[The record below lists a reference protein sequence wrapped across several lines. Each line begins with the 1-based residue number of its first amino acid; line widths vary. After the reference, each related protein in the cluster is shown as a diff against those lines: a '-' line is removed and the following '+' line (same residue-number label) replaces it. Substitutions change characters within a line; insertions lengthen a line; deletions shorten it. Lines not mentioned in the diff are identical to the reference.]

1 MKTALITTTVH
12 VPEVLRLHRAIDPDV
27 AFFVAGDEKTPH
39 EQVVHIFRGW
49 DSAGHFYIWPN
60 AQKSYACSE
69 LIGWNCIQRRNIALL
84 EALRWGADIII
95 SVDDDNIPMTGDY
108 FAYFQILL
116 DGEPWNGLSVTAPW
130 FDPGQL
136 LLPPASHRGLPID
149 VTHERIEE
157 ANAQN
162 RAGRSHFQVRHV
174 VGAKVGVAAGLCLG
188 DPDVSAIT
196 RIALGP
202 TVQTVSE
209 LGRSGVVFTPGEAS
223 WTVFNSQNTAFIRE
237 LAPALFMPPGI
248 GRYDDIV
255 ASLVCQRVMREHGL
269 SVHFGPPFVW
279 QQRNAHDLRKDLR
292 DEAWGVENIGR
303 VAVALDEVTSMTG
316 FSVLD
321 SVRHIYERLG
331 GTNHLLPEIS
341 VKAALA
347 FCDDVEKVL

>member
-1 MKTALITTTVH
+1 MKTALITTTVN
-12 VPEVLRLHRAIDPDV
+12 VPEVLRLHRAIDSDV

-39 EQVVHIFRGW
+39 ASVEGLFDDLPEDTGNGDLFYYSPEQQRVLRH
-49 DSAGHFYIWPN
+49 
-60 AQKSYACSE
+60 ACSD
-69 LIGWNCIQRRNIALL
+69 LIGFNCIQRRNIALL
-84 EALRWGADIII
+84 EALRWGADIIV
-95 SVDDDNIPMTGDY
+95 SVDDDNVPMDGDY
-108 FAYFQILL
+108 FSYFKSLL

-136 LLPPASHRGLPID
+136 LLPPAPHRGLPID
-149 VTHERIEE
+149 
-157 ANAQN
+157 AQTQ
-162 RAGRSHFQVRHV
+162 FQVRPV

-188 DPDVSAIT
+188 DPDVSAIV

-209 LGRSGVVFTPGEAS
+209 LGRSGVVFTPQEDS
-223 WTVFNSQNTAFIRE
+223 WTVFNSQNTAFTRE

-255 ASLVCQRVMREHGL
+255 ASLVCQRVMRERGL

-347 FCDDVEKVL
+347 FCDDVEKAMR

>member
-1 MKTALITTTVH
+1 MKTALITTTIN

-39 EQVVHIFRGW
+39 GQLHALLRADLSNATYYTPNTQRGRE
-49 DSAGHFYIWPN
+49 
-60 AQKSYACSE
+60 YACSD
-69 LIGWNCIQRRNIALL
+69 LIGFNCIQRRNIALL
-84 EALRWGADIII
+84 EALRWGADIIV
-95 SVDDDNIPMTGDY
+95 SVDDDNLPVDE
-108 FAYFQILL
+108 AYFSWFRTLL
-116 DGEPWNGLSVTAPW
+116 DSLSWNGLSVTAPW

-136 LLPPASHRGLPID
+136 LLPPAPHRGLPID
-149 VTHERIEE
+149 AQTRFEVRPVT
-157 ANAQN
+157 Q
-162 RAGRSHFQVRHV
+162 
-174 VGAKVGVAAGLCLG
+174 AKVGVAAGLCLG
-188 DPDVSAIT
+188 DPDVGAIT

-202 TVQTVSE
+202 TVTSVSE
-209 LGRSGVVFTPGEAS
+209 LGRNGVVFTSREAS

-255 ASLVCQRVMREHGL
+255 ASLVCQRVMRERGL
-269 SVHFGPPFVW
+269 SVHFGPPFIW

-303 VAVALDEVTSMTG
+303 VAIALDEVTSMTS

-331 GTNHLLPEIS
+331 GTNQLLPEIS

-347 FCDDVEKVL
+347 FCDDVEKVLK